1 MSDRN
6 GASSDYSGGEPLW
19 RHFVMAGLIAAL
31 LIPVL
36 FFPPFRLIE
45 ARLYDI
51 LSVIAPPLPAQPG
64 AVIVA
69 IDEPSIGEIGQRWPW
84 PRDIHAK
91 LVESLRAAGAK
102 VIAFDIIFADPTT
115 EEADTA
121 LAKVLGPDVVL
132 AADDVTT
139 PLEQGTQVTRVN
151 PLDAFLDAGAVAGVA
166 SMHLDGDAYLRRMP
180 PISDCFRCRS
190 AAAEGRTASRRSRWR
205 ADPVFRTSPLLSD
218 LVLLPGPGSEEFSS
232 ARTISRTRSC
242 WSA

>member
-1 MSDRN
+1 M
-6 GASSDYSGGEPLW
+6 
-19 RHFVMAGLIAAL
+19 
-31 LIPVL
+31 L

-180 PISDCFRCRS
+180 PISDTF
-190 AAAEGRTASRRSRWR
+190 AAEVLRLKGEPQAVAPDGALIQYFGPRRSY
-205 ADPVFRTSPLLSD
+205 PTV
-218 LVLLPGPGSEEFSS
+218 VLLPGPGSEEFSS